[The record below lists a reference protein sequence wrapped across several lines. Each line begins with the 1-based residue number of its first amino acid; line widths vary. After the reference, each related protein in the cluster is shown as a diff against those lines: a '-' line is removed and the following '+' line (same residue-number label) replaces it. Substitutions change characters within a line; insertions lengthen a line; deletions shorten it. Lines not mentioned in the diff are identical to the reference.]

1 MTKLTDYQKGL
12 ESVDGILYRYL
23 DEEWRK
29 NNSPKYQ
36 QYFKEWVNNLT
47 DIQIY
52 YYNTL
57 WIK

>member
-1 MTKLTDYQKGL
+1 MND
-12 ESVDGILYRYL
+12 ILYRYL

-36 QYFKEWVNNLT
+36 QYFKEWINNLT
-47 DIQIY
+47 DNQIY
-52 YYNTL
+52 YFNKL